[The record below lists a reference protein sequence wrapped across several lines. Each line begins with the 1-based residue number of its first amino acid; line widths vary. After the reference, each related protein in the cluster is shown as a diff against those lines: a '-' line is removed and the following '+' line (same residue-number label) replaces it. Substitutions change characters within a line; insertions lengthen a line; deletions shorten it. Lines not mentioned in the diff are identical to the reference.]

1 MTDNQVAHV
10 RNFLETYA
18 PTTTPQIVVK
28 ALDYISP
35 SERFPYFL
43 STLFSLSFS
52 PKSRSRSD
60 STSEKTE
67 TENTGGVDPNEL
79 AAALQK

>member
-35 SERFPYFL
+35 SERFPFFVYI
-43 STLFSLSFS
+43 FSLRFS